1 MPTLYGIDDGK
12 EVRIGEM
19 RVKRPER
26 GQKLIGTEMPERGQK
41 LIGTEMPACGTWLR
55 LDKFT

>member
-19 RVKRPER
+19 RVKRKGQR
-26 GQKLIGTEMPERGQK
+26 GVRS
-41 LIGTEMPACGTWLR
+41 
-55 LDKFT
+55 